1 MGDEVVCGGSQDT
14 SCLLPT
20 FPPSATVVQPGT
32 GGRIIGRKRPLLPKH
47 VWAIP
52 VRLDIAGRIRDRAL
66 FNLAIDSKR
75 RGCDLIRLK
84 GADVYAVGQ
93 A

>member
-1 MGDEVVCGGSQDT
+1 MPAAD
-14 SCLLPT
+14 LPVLRAHR
-20 FPPSATVVQPGT
+20 PAWNR
-32 GGRIIGRKRPLLPKH
+32 GRTIGRKRPLLPKH

-52 VRLDIAGRIRDRAL
+52 VRLEIAGRIRDLAL
-66 FNLAIDSKR
+66 FNFAIDSKR

-84 GADVYAVGQ
+84 VADVYAAGQ

>member
-1 MGDEVVCGGSQDT
+1 MLAAD
-14 SCLLPT
+14 LPAIRDRR
-20 FPPSATVVQPGT
+20 PAWNR
-32 GGRIIGRKRPLLPKH
+32 GRIIGRKRPLLPKH

-66 FNLAIDSKR
+66 FNLAIDGKR

-84 GADVYAVGQ
+84 VADVYAVGQ